1 MEQPVPEPTDAEIDQ
16 DFASALRRGGVTL
29 EPDRVPVLR
38 ESYIRYL
45 EMVRVL
51 DDRLAYT
58 DEPAVALHLRPT
70 PTRGDAS

>member
-1 MEQPVPEPTDAEIDQ
+1 MEQPVPEPTDSDIDQ

-38 ESYIRYL
+38 ESYLRYL

-51 DDRLAYT
+51 DDTLAYT
-58 DEPAVALHLRPT
+58 DEPAVAMHLRPT
-70 PTRGDAS
+70 PIGGAAS